1 MTGDTHQEALSPWPA
16 RVAKIVKGLFVALA
30 LVVAL
35 EHDPNPLVT
44 LLALVGAVVAF
55 TAGELYDATV
65 EAQIMRRRR
74 LMAGELRDI
83 TVEQSFIGVG
93 GLPTMVVI
101 ILASAGLYS
110 AATADTIS
118 VWVGVATLAGLGF
131 LTGRLARQ
139 PWPRCVLYAGESA
152 FIGLA
157 IVVLKVIVKK
167 I

>member
-1 MTGDTHQEALSPWPA
+1 MTGDRQQGALSPWPA

-44 LLALVGAVVAF
+44 LLALAGAVVAF
-55 TAGELYDATV
+55 TAGELYDATI

-74 LMAGELRDI
+74 LLAGELREI
-83 TVEQSFIGVG
+83 TVEQAFIGVG

-110 AATADTIS
+110 SATADTIS

-139 PWPRCVLYAGESA
+139 PWLRCVLYAGESA

-157 IVVLKVIVKK
+157 IVVLKVVFKK

>member
-1 MTGDTHQEALSPWPA
+1 MTGETYHGALGPWPA

-35 EHDPNPLVT
+35 EHDPDPVVT

-55 TAGELYDATV
+55 TAGELYDATI

-74 LMAGELRDI
+74 LEAGELRGI

-93 GLPTMVVI
+93 GLPTMVVV
-101 ILASAGLYS
+101 ILASVGFYS
-110 AATADTIS
+110 SATADTVA
-118 VWVGVATLAGLGF
+118 VWLGVATLAGLGF
-131 LTGRLARQ
+131 LTGRIARQ
-139 PWPRCVLYAGESA
+139 PWPRCVLYAAESA

-157 IVVLKVIVKK
+157 IVVLKVVFKK

>member
-1 MTGDTHQEALSPWPA
+1 M
-16 RVAKIVKGLFVALA
+16 AKTVKGMFVALA

-35 EHDPNPLVT
+35 EHDPDPIVT

-55 TAGELYDATV
+55 TAGELYDATI

-74 LMAGELRDI
+74 LEAGELRRT

-93 GLPTMVVI
+93 GLPTMVVV
-101 ILASAGLYS
+101 ILSSAGLYS
-110 AATADTIS
+110 SATADTVA

-131 LTGRLARQ
+131 LTGRIARQ
-139 PWPRCVLYAGESA
+139 SWPRCVLYAAESA
-152 FIGLA
+152 LIGLA
-157 IVVLKVIVKK
+157 IVVLKVVFKK

>member
-1 MTGDTHQEALSPWPA
+1 
-16 RVAKIVKGLFVALA
+16 VAKTVKGMFVALA

-35 EHDPNPLVT
+35 EHDPDPVVT

-74 LMAGELRDI
+74 LAAGELRGI

-93 GLPTMVVI
+93 GLPTMVVV
-101 ILASAGLYS
+101 ILSSVGLYS
-110 AATADTIS
+110 SATADTVA

-131 LTGRLARQ
+131 LTGRIARQ
-139 PWPRCVLYAGESA
+139 PWPRCVLYAAESA
-152 FIGLA
+152 LIGLA
-157 IVVLKVIVKK
+157 IVVLKVAFKK